1 MLVIKT
7 LFLLV
12 ASSNNLTDDPW
23 YLDSGTSYHLTQNVK
38 NLTGYTPYTGTDKV
52 TIVNGKH
59 LSISNT
65 GSQRLVSNSYT
76 F

>member
-12 ASSNNLTDDPW
+12 ASSNNLTDDTW
-23 YLDSGTSYHLTQNVK
+23 SLVSGASHHLIQNVE
-38 NLTGYTPYTGTDKV
+38 NLTGYTPYMGTDKV
-52 TIVNGKH
+52 TIGNGKH

-65 GSQRLVSNSYT
+65 SSQRLVSNSYT